1 MKTRNLILILGD
13 QLSPAI
19 SSLEVADRR
28 CDRLLMVE
36 VAEEATYVRHHKK
49 KIAFL
54 FSAMRHHAAALR
66 DAGWQVDYL
75 RLDAPENSG
84 SFTGEVE
91 RAIRRHKPQR
101 VVVTEPGE
109 WRVRAAMEHWP
120 ADRGL
125 PVEILDD
132 ERFLC
137 SRTDFANWAA
147 GRKQLRMEF
156 FYREMRR
163 KTGLLMGGDQP
174 EGGKWNFD
182 AENRKPAKADLF
194 MPQPHRVDPDTITEE
209 VLTLVGERFGNH
221 FGDLTPFWFAVTASE
236 AEVALDHFIEQALPS
251 FGDYQDAM
259 LADERFLYHS
269 VLSLYINAGL
279 LDPLAVCRRV
289 EAAYRAG
296 QAPLNAAEGF
306 IRQIIGWREY
316 VRGLYWLKMPG
327 YVEENFLAADRPLP
341 DFYWTADTEMACL
354 KTAITQTREEAYAH
368 HIQRLMVTG
377 NFAMLAG
384 VDPKQVHEWYLAVY
398 ADAYEWVELPN
409 TLGMSQFADGGLL
422 GSKPYAASGNY
433 INRMSDYC
441 GRCPY
446 DVKRKTGAKACPFNP
461 LYWDFLVRNEDR
473 LRGNPRLA
481 QVYRT
486 WDRMSAEKQRD
497 YRESAAGILA
507 KLK

>member
-137 SRTDFANWAA
+137 
-147 GRKQLRMEF
+147 
-156 FYREMRR
+156 
-163 KTGLLMGGDQP
+163 
-174 EGGKWNFD
+174 
-182 AENRKPAKADLF
+182 
-194 MPQPHRVDPDTITEE
+194 
-209 VLTLVGERFGNH
+209 
-221 FGDLTPFWFAVTASE
+221 
-236 AEVALDHFIEQALPS
+236 
-251 FGDYQDAM
+251 
-259 LADERFLYHS
+259 
-269 VLSLYINAGL
+269 
-279 LDPLAVCRRV
+279 
-289 EAAYRAG
+289 
-296 QAPLNAAEGF
+296 
-306 IRQIIGWREY
+306 
-316 VRGLYWLKMPG
+316 
-327 YVEENFLAADRPLP
+327 
-341 DFYWTADTEMACL
+341 
-354 KTAITQTREEAYAH
+354 
-368 HIQRLMVTG
+368 
-377 NFAMLAG
+377 
-384 VDPKQVHEWYLAVY
+384 
-398 ADAYEWVELPN
+398 
-409 TLGMSQFADGGLL
+409 
-422 GSKPYAASGNY
+422 
-433 INRMSDYC
+433 
-441 GRCPY
+441 
-446 DVKRKTGAKACPFNP
+446 
-461 LYWDFLVRNEDR
+461 
-473 LRGNPRLA
+473 
-481 QVYRT
+481 
-486 WDRMSAEKQRD
+486 
-497 YRESAAGILA
+497 
-507 KLK
+507 